1 MPTDAC
7 VSAVRRPL
15 ALWILLALGLGPGLA
30 GAEKADRS
38 LPMEVLS
45 DGKQAA
51 TVDLARKVTVV
62 NGHVTITQG
71 TLLIKAD
78 RVEVR
83 EIEPGRFTASAR
95 GAGDQPAS
103 FRQKRDRVDE
113 FVDGEADRL
122 DYDGAAEKVH
132 FIGNARLRVLRGG
145 VPTDEASASTIVYDQ
160 RADTIVFEGGGKAT
174 PGVAAGRARLVF
186 VPRTEPSA
194 SGAAASTPAAPPS
207 GGAR

>member
-1 MPTDAC
+1 MPTEHRA
-7 VSAVRRPL
+7 L
-15 ALWILLALGLGPGLA
+15 ATPSVLAPWLVLLGFGLA
-30 GAEKADRS
+30 SGLAQAEKADRS

-62 NGHVTITQG
+62 TGHVTITQG

-95 GAGDQPAS
+95 GAGEQAAS

-113 FVDGEADRL
+113 FVEGEAERI

-132 FIGNARLRVLRGG
+132 FVGDAHLRVLRAG

-160 RADTIVFEGGGKAT
+160 RADTIVFEGGSKAT

-186 VPRTEPSA
+186 VPRSDPAASA
-194 SGAAASTPAAPPS
+194 ASAPAAAPS
-207 GGAR
+207 GSQR

>member
-1 MPTDAC
+1 MPTEHRAPVPLSVLAC
-7 VSAVRRPL
+7 SLVL
-15 ALWILLALGLGPGLA
+15 FGLGLAAGPTQ
-30 GAEKADRS
+30 AEKADRS

-62 NGHVTITQG
+62 TGHVTITQG

-95 GAGDQPAS
+95 GAGDQVAS

-113 FVDGEADRL
+113 FVEGEADRI

-132 FIGNARLRVLRGG
+132 FIGDAHLRVLRGG

-174 PGVAAGRARLVF
+174 PGVAEGRARLVF
-186 VPRTEPSA
+186 VPRSEPPASA
-194 SGAAASTPAAPPS
+194 PAGTPAVPP
-207 GGAR
+207 GGGPR